1 MHYKFIK
8 NAKDLQTT
16 QSDICQGFS
25 SQALQKI
32 DKAAP
37 YIKSAFALRDAINK
51 TKSLDDLLKDEKIYE
66 ELSSACGFS
75 DKAKSQLTHEELVF
89 ATKRVLKKINDNTKN
104 NFNDE
109 VVFRYLLTKGDSLG
123 GSMRNL
129 TGANAGVKL
138 INLILNNLKKKKI
151 SPKIFKSKTSKIQQL
166 SWNNRILLFDIKPSR
181 IGKNIDLILLKS
193 NNKSNINSL
202 LLKDD
207 NYLACGE
214 LKGGI
219 DPAGADEHW
228 KTANSAL
235 NRIRTALK
243 KQKPHLFFVGAAIE
257 FSMAEEIYEQL
268 NDGRLSHAAN
278 LNNEKQVD
286 DLVKWLISL

>member
-1 MHYKFIK
+1 MHYKFVK

-25 SQALQKI
+25 AQALQKI

-37 YIKSAFALRDAINK
+37 YIKSAFTLKDAINK
-51 TKSLDDLLKDEKIYE
+51 AKSLDDLLKDEKIYE

-75 DKAKSQLTHEELVF
+75 DKAKSQLTHQELVF

-138 INLILNNLKKKKI
+138 VNLILNNLKKKKI
-151 SPKIFKSKTSKIQQL
+151 SPKIFKSKTGKIQQL

-193 NNKSNINSL
+193 NNKSDANSL

-214 LKGGI
+214 LKGG
-219 DPAGADEHW
+219 DR
-228 KTANSAL
+228 S
-235 NRIRTALK
+235 RR
-243 KQKPHLFFVGAAIE
+243 
-257 FSMAEEIYEQL
+257 
-268 NDGRLSHAAN
+268 RR
-278 LNNEKQVD
+278 
-286 DLVKWLISL
+286 